1 MSGTYEL
8 APGVNARILASATGL
23 LSLQEMGPFP
33 GAIITSAGSGLYH
46 ALAFDKTVQKHFA
59 AQKSNR
65 LERRL
70 IELGLQHGL
79 GDEAKLATVANRV
92 IEGNGLTTLLG
103 EIYDLPDDRVT
114 QGLRDAFL
122 SHNHI
127 RTLRVPEGAV
137 VSLFGTPIGL
147 QVARIHLRRLLDA
160 GEVASEPIEE
170 ALSWI
175 AYQLAEPDRRTAALI
190 LRHQRKPSTG
200 PSS

>member
-1 MSGTYEL
+1 MSETYDL
-8 APGVNARILASATGL
+8 APGVTARIVASATGL
-23 LSLQEMGPFP
+23 RSLQEQGPYR

-46 ALAFDKTVQKHFA
+46 ALQFDKTVQQFLA
-59 AQKSNR
+59 SQKSNR

-70 IELGLQHGL
+70 IELGLQHGI
-79 GDEAKLATVANRV
+79 GEDAKLATVANRI
-92 IEGNGLTTLLG
+92 IEGTALTTLLG

-114 QGLRDAFL
+114 DGLRDAFL
-122 SHNHI
+122 SHNYI

-137 VSLFGTPIGL
+137 ISLFGTPIGL

-200 PSS
+200 PTT

>member
-1 MSGTYEL
+1 MSGTHEL
-8 APGVNARILASATGL
+8 APGVHARIVAEATGL
-23 LSLQEMGPFP
+23 RALQEKGPFP
-33 GAIITSAGSGLYH
+33 GAVITSAGSGRYH
-46 ALAFDKTVQKHFA
+46 ALHIDKAVTQFIA

-70 IELGLQHGL
+70 VELGLQHGL
-79 GDEAKLATVANRV
+79 GEEGKLATVATRA
-92 IEGNGLTTLLG
+92 IEGDGLTSLLG

-114 QGLRDAFL
+114 NGLRDAFL

-127 RTLRVPEGAV
+127 RLLSVPPGAV
-137 VSLFGTPIGL
+137 ISLFGTPIGL
-147 QVARIHLRRLLDA
+147 QVARIHLRRLLEA
-160 GEVASEPIEE
+160 GEVATEPIEE

-200 PSS
+200 PTA